1 MLIIIVDDEEELHGS
16 MKRMIT
22 KRYPGATFE
31 DYYSPRVFL
40 DRLRKRRIEHTVGEI
55 ALIILDNLFQA
66 GPGGET
72 GIKALP
78 RIRKQAPQTPILF
91 LTANDNAEELE
102 SITQYDMIHYQH
114 KPMEETQFY
123 FKLKEILRE
132 QSKAQL
138 LGVKEEEIR
147 NLRHSLQMEKN
158 DDVKVQKIYD
168 AYEPATEQAVSSAD
182 VQDQLFALEHAIKS
196 SYENLDAKAIRF
208 LASGELLLQRITTK
222 DMDYSPVAIGYAKG
236 VEYMMLKLFRH
247 KGLVDKQTNA
257 MMGEMVTVVYH
268 DKDSWPQGF
277 VTLISAIKDKRN
289 GVAHTNGISRQE
301 AESFRRLLFETPL
314 GAYSNLLAYFSEA
327 MIA

>member
-1 MLIIIVDDEEELHGS
+1 MLIIIVDDEEELHES
-16 MKRMIT
+16 MKRIIV
-22 KRYPGATFE
+22 KKYPEATFE

-40 DRLRKRRIEHTVGEI
+40 DRLRKRRIAHTVDEI
-55 ALIILDNLFQA
+55 SLIILDNLFQA

-72 GIKALP
+72 GVKALP

-102 SITQYDMIHYQH
+102 SITQYDMVHYQH

-132 QSKAQL
+132 QSKTQL

-147 NLRHSLQMEKN
+147 ELRHSLQSEKN
-158 DDVKVQKIYD
+158 EDVKAQKLYD
-168 AYEPATEQAVSSAD
+168 AYAPATEQVVASAD
-182 VQDQLFALEHAIKS
+182 VHDELLALEHALKS
-196 SYENLDAKAIRF
+196 AYENLDAKAIKF
-208 LASGELLLQRITTK
+208 LASGELLLRHITAK

-236 VEYMMLKLFRH
+236 VEYIMLKLFRH
-247 KGLVDKQTNA
+247 KGFVDKQTKA
-257 MMGEMVTVVYH
+257 MMGEMVTRVYR

-277 VTLISAIKDKRN
+277 VTLISAVKDKRN

-301 AESFRRLLFETPL
+301 AESFRKLLFETPL
-314 GAYSNLLAYFSEA
+314 EAHRNLLAYFSEA